1 MIDYMTSNLRLDC
14 LKLAVNNSDY
24 SKPSAKKIIEEASDY
39 YNFVIHRIKDSKES
53 PEETKIPNPLG
64 GTFDPKCKKETT
76 PSSWEIFTK
85 SLDECF
91 KNAPK
96 EIQPFI
102 NPFNYK

>member
-14 LKLAVNNSDY
+14 LKLALSNSDY
-24 SKPSAKKIIEEASDY
+24 NKRSSEDVINEAATFFNFIAKNSCEKTKPTDT
-39 YNFVIHRIKDSKES
+39 KDKSTS
-53 PEETKIPNPLG
+53 NPRCQ
-64 GTFDPKCKKETT
+64 TNS
-76 PSSWEIFTK
+76 SSWEIFTK